1 MASFDFR
8 PASNL
13 LPGENSF
20 PTTESDPFVASVVE
34 PVSSE
39 SDFPAIISFEAL
51 PPLQSPIAPSL
62 PIAIR
67 EPGTGLFLILA
78 LSAG

>member
-34 PVSSE
+34 PGFE
-39 SDFPAIISFEAL
+39 RIGFPRDNF
-51 PPLQSPIAPSL
+51 
-62 PIAIR
+62 
-67 EPGTGLFLILA
+67 F
-78 LSAG
+78 